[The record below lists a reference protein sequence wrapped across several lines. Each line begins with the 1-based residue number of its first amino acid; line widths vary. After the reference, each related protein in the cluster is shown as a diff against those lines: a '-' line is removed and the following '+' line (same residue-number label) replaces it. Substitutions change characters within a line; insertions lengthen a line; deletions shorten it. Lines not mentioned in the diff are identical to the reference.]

1 MRVLTGRIGEMLLE
15 EQRITPEQLQEA
27 LTYQQEHG
35 VKLGTSLVKLGFLEE
50 DEVTTLLSRQYGVP
64 SIKISDFEIDES
76 VIQMIPAETA
86 SQYQIIP
93 LCRSGSVLTI
103 AMADSTNVFAMDDV
117 KFMTGCQVE
126 PAVASEGAVLQAIRD
141 YYGVDDEALEQDTL
155 AKAAEALEGFSG
167 AKESDV
173 EVVED
178 LEEIDLSALTDGR
191 AAEAPVI
198 RLVNLLLMSAL
209 QKGAS
214 DIHIEPYE
222 RESRIRFFGS
232 MACSARSWCL
242 RWSSAMPSPRA

>member
-86 SQYQIIP
+86 SQYQI
-93 LCRSGSVLTI
+93 T
-103 AMADSTNVFAMDDV
+103 
-117 KFMTGCQVE
+117 
-126 PAVASEGAVLQAIRD
+126 IRD

-155 AKAAEALEGFSG
+155 AKAAAALEGFSG

-232 MACSARSWCL
+232 MACSARLWCL